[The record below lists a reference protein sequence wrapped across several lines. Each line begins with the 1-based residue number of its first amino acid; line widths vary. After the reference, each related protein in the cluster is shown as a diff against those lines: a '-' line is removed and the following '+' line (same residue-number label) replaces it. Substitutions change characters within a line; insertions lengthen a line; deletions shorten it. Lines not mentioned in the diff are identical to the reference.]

1 MLYNRKVRKMK
12 YNEYKFEGD
21 VIFRYRSTTALFK
34 HLELENSEIY
44 FCPFD
49 EEDDVF
55 EGTINLYWQA
65 DEILWDN
72 FFSHY
77 LLVMWYHYR
86 TLIMTEDDERTVPE
100 RIEWRIDRKKVNF
113 EKEIYEFLD
122 TKIVKA
128 VKKIA
133 MKANH
138 KVQPDEMKLYLRLI
152 NINAFRI
159 ISNSFGMNFTY
170 TDISEDYNIDNDEWF
185 DDAEIVFSALN
196 SIVDNSLDK
205 FLVKNTVDKFIR
217 WFLFEFPLKYYNI
230 LNEMIFPKWYI
241 ASFCKTCTDG
251 RNWAQ
256 YGDNHKGV
264 CLVFKTHDSSYG
276 KGLKLKVCNAY
287 SSTQGKIYNY
297 TIEPLRTVN
306 YIDSNQEYNFFN
318 MLGTMPGAILTSWM
332 KDRNGNL
339 SEFYKE
345 RGTCEHEKWR
355 TEYWEYFESLIT
367 SKSTDWNGLAEERIV
382 LEDNMLVKYNTI
394 ENRKIKYDFNDLK
407 GIIFGCKTPEKDKQK
422 IKGIISQKCKIIDRQ
437 NFEFYKAEK
446 NAKTGRVIILKEN

>member
-1 MLYNRKVRKMK
+1 
-12 YNEYKFEGD
+12 
-21 VIFRYRSTTALFK
+21 
-34 HLELENSEIY
+34 
-44 FCPFD
+44 
-49 EEDDVF
+49 
-55 EGTINLYWQA
+55 
-65 DEILWDN
+65 
-72 FFSHY
+72 
-77 LLVMWYHYR
+77 MWYHYR

-256 YGDNHKGV
+256 YGDNHKGGV
-264 CLVFKTHDSSYG
+264 SC
-276 KGLKLKVCNAY
+276 
-287 SSTQGKIYNY
+287 I
-297 TIEPLRTVN
+297 
-306 YIDSNQEYNFFN
+306 
-318 MLGTMPGAILTSWM
+318 
-332 KDRNGNL
+332 
-339 SEFYKE
+339 
-345 RGTCEHEKWR
+345 
-355 TEYWEYFESLIT
+355 
-367 SKSTDWNGLAEERIV
+367 
-382 LEDNMLVKYNTI
+382 
-394 ENRKIKYDFNDLK
+394 
-407 GIIFGCKTPEKDKQK
+407 
-422 IKGIISQKCKIIDRQ
+422 
-437 NFEFYKAEK
+437 
-446 NAKTGRVIILKEN
+446 